1 MSCARQTRLA
11 ALPASSAPWGDRRPR
26 VPFARWTAPARIDL
40 DPEHQ
45 WLCWSGRSTR
55 PRSRSRRRG
64 VDRVL
69 RPALLALAEDV
80 RADLTTA
87 LAGMTQ

>member
-26 VPFARWTAPARIDL
+26 VPVARRTAPARIDL

-45 WLCWSGRSTR
+45 GLCWSGGAQS
-55 PRSRSRRRG
+55 
-64 VDRVL
+64 
-69 RPALLALAEDV
+69 ALVHAPDV
-80 RADLTTA
+80 GEELTGCFVRLSSPGPKTSA
-87 LAGMTQ
+87 TI

>member
-26 VPFARWTAPARIDL
+26 VPVARWPAPARIDL

-45 WLCWSGRSTR
+45 WLCWSG
-55 PRSRSRRRG
+55 G
-64 VDRVL
+64 AQ
-69 RPALLALAEDV
+69 PALVHASHVGEELIECFV
-80 RADLTTA
+80 RLSSPGPKTSATI
-87 LAGMTQ
+87 